1 MGSVLAG
8 VGEQTPRFRLLTLD
22 APGTALREIPIS
34 ADAETARLQTV
45 VGRLR
50 LQSSA
55 TAHGRLHWRVARSQ
69 TKRWHG
75 TEKLLVFDTGKEEFG
90 CMALPQLHLHGDGE
104 AAAVKQR
111 AISTLAGKLCLL
123 AGVAATTVA
132 VWVLEDYEAQDWRLR
147 HMVDVVADSPSPPL
161 PSPLHWDN
169 SRLDSALGNVGLL
182 VWGVGGDE
190 VEEIIFYNCANKIY
204 NVRPWSWFGGSSSRP
219 TFFGH
224 REGLAVHM
232 QSLLPHNVIFG
243 TMPRVQGV
251 VFLDCPNNNG

>member
-1 MGSVLAG
+1 
-8 VGEQTPRFRLLTLD
+8 LD

-111 AISTLAGKLCLL
+111 AISTLADKLCLL